1 MREPRGS
8 AATGHNWIQKMMGDA
23 KDGGAN
29 DSQASLAN
37 AAQNKSPPP
46 LRGGISAPSN
56 FVKKVHVDAEFNWTG
71 EGDPKELFTLQEKLG
86 EGAFGSV
93 YKAVLKQT
101 GFVMAIKQIA
111 TTKPDQKEAIRKE
124 IDLLRQCSHRNVLQ
138 YYGCL
143 PTSEQMWILTDYCAA
158 GSVSDLMELTE
169 ATLTEQQMGV
179 VLAAALE
186 GLVFLHGRGIVH
198 RDLKGAN
205 ILLTETGEVRIADFG
220 VSERLTGDAAMRR
233 TVVGTPYWMSP
244 EVVVGSAYGTEA
256 DIWSLGITAIEMA
269 DGVPPLSQL
278 APMRAMFKIPYLPSP
293 TCADPS
299 QFSTE
304 FNDFLAQCLTKDPP
318 SRPTAIQLL
327 SHPFIAPYVT
337 PTLSAADAKRVRACL
352 VDKVRAAM
360 AKKAAPPVTPTA
372 PVIPE
377 VRAKIPTT
385 RKGKKG
391 KKTRRTVLDNDW
403 TGAPDVGPSL
413 TVAGSNQDDDGAA
426 FSTFVKKDRGD
437 DDNDN
442 ANGQADDN
450 DNGPVGTMI
459 FVGSDNAL
467 SDSADRTGDRSLAG
481 TVGRALGA
489 EFASFR
495 AMLAS
500 AHDSEDAA
508 GSSPHLVAVPA
519 STAVTAH
526 VMVGATTPGY
536 LVPAMTEPVQPN
548 PLFEQRDQAPSPSSS
563 PTAAFS
569 ASPPTASSPSS
580 SAPPASTTN
589 PLAIIHAV
597 ASAVASVLQDA
608 RTGLYEAHR
617 VASEK
622 QGDPLSRAWVM
633 AALLT
638 RAAARRTAA
647 CAMTWAKWARR
658 ELRRE
663 PAVHG
668 IYLALI
674 FYLYAKRSG

>member
-8 AATGHNWIQKMMGDA
+8 AATGHNWIQKMMGDG
-23 KDGGAN
+23 KDAGGAN
-29 DSQASLAN
+29 DSTTSLAIG
-37 AAQNKSPPP
+37 AQNKSPPP

-56 FVKKVHVDAEFNWTG
+56 FVKKMHVDAEFNWTG

-101 GFVMAIKQIA
+101 GFIMAIKQIA

-143 PTSEQMWILTDYCAA
+143 PTSDQMWILTDYCAA

-169 ATLTEQQMGV
+169 ATLSEQQMGV

-220 VSERLTGDAAMRR
+220 VSEQLTGDAAMRR

-256 DIWSLGITAIEMA
+256 DIWSLGITAIEMG

-299 QFSTE
+299 QFSAE

-377 VRAKIPTT
+377 VRAKVPTT

-403 TGAPDVGPSL
+403 TGAPDVG
-413 TVAGSNQDDDGAA
+413 TVAGGNQDDEAAA
-426 FSTFVKKDRGD
+426 FSTFVKKDGGD
-437 DDNDN
+437 DDGDN
-442 ANGQADDN
+442 ANGHPDDN
-450 DNGPVGTMI
+450 DNGPIGTMI

-467 SDSADRTGDRSLAG
+467 SDSADRGDRSLAG

-500 AHDSEDAA
+500 AHDTDDAA
-508 GSSPHLVAVPA
+508 GTSPHLVAVPA
-519 STAVTAH
+519 SSAVAAH
-526 VMVGATTPGY
+526 TIVGATTPGY
-536 LVPAMTEPVQPN
+536 LVPAMTEAVEPN
-548 PLFEQRDQAPSPSSS
+548 PLLEQRDQAPSPSAS
-563 PTAAFS
+563 PTA
-569 ASPPTASSPSS
+569 SPTPAAASPSS
-580 SAPPASTTN
+580 AAPASITN
-589 PLAIIHAV
+589 PGTIIHAV
-597 ASAVASVLQDA
+597 ASAVTSVLQDA
-608 RTGLYEAHR
+608 RAGLYEAHR
-617 VASEK
+617 VASQK
-622 QGDPLSRAWVM
+622 QGDPLGRVWVM
-633 AALLT
+633 AALLG

-647 CAMTWAKWARR
+647 CIVTWAKWARR